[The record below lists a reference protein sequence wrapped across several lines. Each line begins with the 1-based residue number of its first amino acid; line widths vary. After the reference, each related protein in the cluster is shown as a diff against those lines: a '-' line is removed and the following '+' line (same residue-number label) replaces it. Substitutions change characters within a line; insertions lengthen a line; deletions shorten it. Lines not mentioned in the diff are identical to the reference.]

1 MCVHSFSAE
10 EQKVALHPHSAVSNT
25 VYFHWYEQ
33 GPGMDAYGYGEEL
46 DSLCLE
52 AAIAIVTALLIRL
65 QSI

>member
-1 MCVHSFSAE
+1 M
-10 EQKVALHPHSAVSNT
+10 ALHPHSAVSNT

-52 AAIAIVTALLIRL
+52 VAIAIAIALLIGL
-65 QSI
+65 QAI